1 MDARMKT
8 KETAVPAK
16 KNGKWK
22 KAFWRVFRKENVL
35 PALICLAAAVL
46 FWLYV
51 QWILPQI

>member
-1 MDARMKT
+1 MKT